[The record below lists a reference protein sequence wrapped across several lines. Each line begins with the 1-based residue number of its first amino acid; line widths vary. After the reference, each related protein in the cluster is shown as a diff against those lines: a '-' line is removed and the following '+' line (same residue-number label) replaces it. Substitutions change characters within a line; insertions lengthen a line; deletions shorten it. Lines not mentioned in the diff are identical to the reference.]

1 MCIRDSICTVTI
13 LPALILFFD
22 RAIDRHTHPVL
33 IHELERVPSFICKHY
48 KGILVAFVALF
59 VPFAIAQANTDQYY
73 ALDETLPQ
81 DLPSIVGTN
90 KLKNDFNMTTTHFV
104 LVDDKDVYK
113 RQRRG

>member
-1 MCIRDSICTVTI
+1 M
-13 LPALILFFD
+13 
-22 RAIDRHTHPVL
+22 
-33 IHELERVPSFICKHY
+33 
-48 KGILVAFVALF
+48 VAFVALF

-104 LVDDKDVYK
+104 LVLSLIHI
-113 RQRRG
+113 